1 MILNMQPKLKIFVLT
16 LILFAL
22 FGGFF
27 WYTHRAKRTHSLE
40 DKYQFSSEI
49 FQGISFDTAII
60 KSENKNS
67 LEFYY
72 KDSAAQKLT
81 NIGHLKNWL
90 ADQDKELI
98 FATNGGI
105 FSPAYTP
112 LGLYIENGT
121 TISELNIQ
129 KGEGNFYLEPN
140 GVFLLKTNEAKIVE
154 TAHYQFS
161 PDITFAIQS
170 GPLLVNQNEINPL
183 FNKNSENTYTR
194 SGVGIKE
201 NGDIVFAISNEPV
214 TFYQF
219 AAFFK
224 DILDCPN
231 ALYLDGAISEM
242 YVPGYREH
250 TNENFSVMIGMLD
263 I

>member
-1 MILNMQPKLKIFVLT
+1 MHPTLKIFFPII
-16 LILFAL
+16 ILFSL

-27 WYTHRAKRTHSLE
+27 WYTQIPTNRTHSIE
-40 DKYQFSSEI
+40 DKYQFSSEK

-60 KSENKNS
+60 KSENRNS
-67 LEFYY
+67 LKFYY
-72 KDSAAQKLT
+72 KDPTDHKLA
-81 NIGHLKNWL
+81 NIAHLKNWL
-90 ADQDKELI
+90 ADQNKELI

-105 FSPAYTP
+105 FSPTYAP
-112 LGLYIENGT
+112 LGLSIENGT
-121 TISELNIQ
+121 ILSELNIQ

-154 TAHYQFS
+154 TSHYQFS
-161 PDITFAIQS
+161 PEITFAIQS
-170 GPLLVNQNEINPL
+170 GPLLVTQNEINPL
-183 FNKNSENTYTR
+183 FNKNSENKYTR

-224 DILDCPN
+224 DTLDCPN